1 MYHMALLYSS
11 DSPYNTLIPFPIYLN
26 ISQSRDIL
34 HQNMILRVL
43 ISCDSRGDELLDYSI
58 SLEEYLRSKRFC
70 RQ

>member
-1 MYHMALLYSS
+1 MYHMALLYCS

-26 ISQSRDIL
+26 ISQSRGIL

>member
-26 ISQSRDIL
+26 ISQSRGIF
-34 HQNMILRVL
+34 HQNTILRVL
-43 ISCDSRGDELLDYSI
+43 MSCDSRGDELLDYSI

-70 RQ
+70 RH